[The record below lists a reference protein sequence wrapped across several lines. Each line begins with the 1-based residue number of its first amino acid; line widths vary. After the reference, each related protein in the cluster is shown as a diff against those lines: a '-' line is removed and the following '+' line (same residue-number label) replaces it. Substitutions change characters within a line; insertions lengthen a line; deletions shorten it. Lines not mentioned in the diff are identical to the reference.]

1 MKEKYKKVPTILK
14 SIVFLK
20 IKSMG
25 ASSGPP
31 IGPIL
36 GQCGIPS
43 GPFCKDF
50 NERTKIFNQNI
61 IVFVTIK
68 LLITNEYIFDISLP
82 NMSFFFKRAIGLNY
96 GIRNPGYIYNSNQ
109 ELRKLKLFKR
119 YKYITPYMY
128 YEVIFYKYQKVSVEI
143 NKSILKRNIGTL
155 KSIGV
160 FLLTS

>member
-1 MKEKYKKVPTILK
+1 
-14 SIVFLK
+14 
-20 IKSMG
+20 
-25 ASSGPP
+25 
-31 IGPIL
+31 
-36 GQCGIPS
+36 
-43 GPFCKDF
+43 
-50 NERTKIFNQNI
+50 
-61 IVFVTIK
+61 
-68 LLITNEYIFDISLP
+68 
-82 NMSFFFKRAIGLNY
+82 MSFFFKRAIGLNY